1 MDWEVLL
8 KSEKRNRKSARVCA
22 LRMHKNIEAMVLE
35 AIPTL
40 GNGSERRKSTC
51 HERLPQFDLVF
62 CGLPLVDKFS
72 NISEAF
78 QGELLFT
85 TVAFITTL
93 TTNLAFHI

>member
-8 KSEKRNRKSARVCA
+8 KAEKRNRKSARVCA
-22 LRMHKNIEAMVLE
+22 LRIHKNIEAMVLE

-62 CGLPLVDKFS
+62 CGLPS

-93 TTNLAFHI
+93 TTNLAFYI